1 MTEHVDDVPEA
12 IINLAAKT
20 LTGDIRDWLL
30 ERFRHRQKPW
40 QQMTEDEQ
48 RIMASEAE
56 CAAEELVRKAVQI
69 IAANGRTALTATL
82 DQVVIKGGLKAV
94 LTLSRYDEHR
104 YELIDAQGTPVQIVV
119 ADAAPFEGERAEVQI
134 DKDQPDLIEGAEDE
148 SDPVPDTVK
157 AAQQIGYDHA
167 MAGHS
172 TKDGP
177 PYPEGSEEAD
187 AWHFGSIRAQEALA
201 RYMNNETLT
210 NLLVSDAKE
219 RIKARGENATAAPD
233 HPADDVLEFLDEDA
247 PEEPQAA
254 EAAE

>member
-1 MTEHVDDVPEA
+1 MTEHVDDVPEET
-12 IINLAAKT
+12 IDLAPKT

-30 ERFRHRQKPW
+30 ERFKQRKKPW

-56 CAAEELVRKAVQI
+56 CAAEELVRKAVRI
-69 IAANGRTALTATL
+69 IAANGRTALTAKL
-82 DQVVIKGGLKAV
+82 DQIVIKDGLKAV

-104 YELIDAQGTPVQIVV
+104 HELADAQGTPVQIVV

-134 DKDQPDLIEGAEDE
+134 DKDQPDLIDRAEDE
-148 SDPVPDTVK
+148 SDPVPDTVML
-157 AAQQIGYDHA
+157 AQQIGYDHA

-177 PYPEGSEEAD
+177 PYPEGSPEAY
-187 AWHFGSIRAQEALA
+187 AWNTGSIKAQNTLALFMGNATRTNQMVAEA
-201 RYMNNETLT
+201 
-210 NLLVSDAKE
+210 KK
-219 RIKARGENATAAPD
+219 RIKARGERATAAPD
-233 HPADDVLEFLDEDA
+233 HPADAALNDPDDEV
-247 PEEPQAA
+247 PEAPQAA